1 MMETQSFADPPGNLV
16 IVIGLV
22 LSALSA
28 FVPFHEAGY
37 RLMIGVLLAGML
49 PYLVYAVAVPL
60 LGGPLTAVVG
70 VALVIAHA
78 WLVISE
84 RYSSSV
90 DYSDGMI
97 YYVPMLM
104 AVAVLPLAVIA
115 LRQPW
120 GNRMKSAQEDQAAN
134 DSPAHPPDAVN

>member
-1 MMETQSFADPPGNLV
+1 MMNVQSFADPPGNWI
-16 IVIGLV
+16 IVVGLI
-22 LSALSA
+22 LSTLSA

-37 RLMIGVLLAGML
+37 RLMVGVLLAGML

-60 LGGPLTAVVG
+60 LGGAMTAIVG

-78 WLVISE
+78 WLVFSE
-84 RYSSSV
+84 RFSGSV

-97 YYVPMLM
+97 YYVPMFM
-104 AVAVLPLAVIA
+104 AIAVLPLAVVA

-120 GNRMKSAQEDQAAN
+120 SNKVESG
-134 DSPAHPPDAVN
+134 P